1 MIDCLQD
8 PPSLISNDDE
18 TPDLPR
24 RPQTAKPAAPPPAPS
39 PTAGIDIDEQRRALE
54 EYERA
59 QAALVAKREAEARR
73 LKEQQEA
80 QEREFAEQQ
89 RQQQM
94 REREA
99 QEQLERQLREQQ
111 MMGMNQGRIA
121 ELERE
126 ILGLRG
132 QWERDQM
139 MLERYD
145 NVSRA
150 SH

>member
-1 MIDCLQD
+1 
-8 PPSLISNDDE
+8 
-18 TPDLPR
+18 
-24 RPQTAKPAAPPPAPS
+24 
-39 PTAGIDIDEQRRALE
+39 
-54 EYERA
+54 
-59 QAALVAKREAEARR
+59 
-73 LKEQQEA
+73 
-80 QEREFAEQQ
+80 
-89 RQQQM
+89 M

-99 QEQLERQLREQQ
+99 QEALERQLREQQ

-145 NVSRA
+145 AVSESPPLTPPCARKLPTDRLTL
-150 SH
+150 SLYRLFCSE

>member
-1 MIDCLQD
+1 
-8 PPSLISNDDE
+8 
-18 TPDLPR
+18 
-24 RPQTAKPAAPPPAPS
+24 
-39 PTAGIDIDEQRRALE
+39 
-54 EYERA
+54 
-59 QAALVAKREAEARR
+59 

-80 QEREFAEQQ
+80 QERDFAEQQ

-111 MMGMNQGRIA
+111 MVGMNQGRIA

-145 NVSRA
+145 NVSRDV
-150 SH
+150 S

>member
-1 MIDCLQD
+1 
-8 PPSLISNDDE
+8 
-18 TPDLPR
+18 
-24 RPQTAKPAAPPPAPS
+24 
-39 PTAGIDIDEQRRALE
+39 
-54 EYERA
+54 
-59 QAALVAKREAEARR
+59 

-89 RQQQM
+89 RLQQL
-94 REREA
+94 REKEA
-99 QEQLERQLREQQ
+99 QEALERQLREQQ

-145 NVSRA
+145 AVSHSRSPTLLGTMRLTGRTSLSLA
-150 SH
+150 S